1 MALNVLN
8 SPADLCAEMRAAIEH
23 AIPGS
28 TAEVLA
34 GSPGHFQIR
43 VTAAAFAGKSLVEQ
57 QQLVYAAIAHLMR
70 GADAPVH
77 AIDRL
82 QTVAAG

>member
-1 MALNVLN
+1 MALTVLN
-8 SPADLCAEMRAAIEH
+8 SPADLCAAMQAAIER
-23 AIPGS
+23 AIPNS
-28 TAEVLA
+28 TVEVLA

-43 VTAAAFAGKSLVEQ
+43 VTAAAFAGKSLIEQ
-57 QQLVYAAIAHLMR
+57 QQMVYAAIAHLMR

-82 QTVAAG
+82 QTVVSG

>member
-1 MALNVLN
+1 MALTVLN
-8 SPADLCAEMRAAIEH
+8 SPADLCAEMRAAIEQ

-28 TAEVLA
+28 AADVVA

-43 VTAAAFAGKSLVEQ
+43 VTAAAFAGKSLVAQ

-82 QTVAAG
+82 PTVAAG